1 MAVDP
6 PVDKLF
12 GHCCRPLLA
21 WLSMG
26 WLIFDHSIS
35 RILIGF
41 FHIQESKGLF
51 LPTFSVSGYVDK
63 MFVIRC
69 SPFKTGPPWK

>member
-12 GHCCRPLLA
+12 GHRCRPLLA
-21 WLSMG
+21 WLAVG
-26 WLIFDHSIS
+26 WLIFDQSIS

-41 FHIQESKGLF
+41 FTVLKSKGLC

-63 MFVIRC
+63 MFVIC
-69 SPFKTGPPWK
+69 YEP